1 RQNTSIIIAV
11 TLSNS
16 FRKLTYPRHLALAPA
31 PSRTS
36 EAARHP
42 PEVRFLWPISEAE
55 TPRRPET
62 PRWSSPACPP
72 RPCCPGPWP
81 LPFASLPASSSS
93 FPVASWLP
101 APSSS
106 PLSSASSVPSSCS
119 FHLPASSSPS
129 PD

>member
-1 RQNTSIIIAV
+1 RQNTNRTIAV

-16 FRKLTYPRHLALAPA
+16 SRKLTSPEHLALAPA

-36 EAARHP
+36 EAACHR

-55 TPRRPET
+55 TPR
-62 PRWSSPACPP
+62 WSSPAWPP
-72 RPCCPGPWP
+72 RPRCPGPWA
-81 LPFASLPASSSS
+81 LPFASLPAASSSC
-93 FPVASWLP
+93 PVAPWLP

-106 PLSSASSVPSSCS
+106 PPSSASSVPSSCS
-119 FHLPASSSPS
+119 FHLPASSSPA